1 MTTNVRRIA
10 LCMAGQKSQ
19 EKQALKGQ
27 DPCMCINV
35 HRNSGGGDWHWN
47 FVWPARE

>member
-1 MTTNVRRIA
+1 
-10 LCMAGQKSQ
+10 MARQKSQ

-27 DPCMCINV
+27 DPCVSMYIETV
-35 HRNSGGGDWHWN
+35 VGVTGFGN